1 MDKKG
6 DSAVQIGAA
15 NLVDP
20 EVSVKVVEGLR
31 SYCLENGVSH
41 ISELV
46 GILEC
51 IKTFIDA
58 KTFGIST

>member
-1 MDKKG
+1 M
-6 DSAVQIGAA
+6 QIGAA